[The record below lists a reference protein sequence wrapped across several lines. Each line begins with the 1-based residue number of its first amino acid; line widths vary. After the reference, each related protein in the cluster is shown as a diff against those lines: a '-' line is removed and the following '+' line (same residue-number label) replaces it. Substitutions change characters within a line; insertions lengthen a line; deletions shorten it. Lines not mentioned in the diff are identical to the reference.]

1 MAEGDELPR
10 GVRGLPPGNVF
21 EMNMRRDAIWCI
33 LRHNF
38 EKCSSVCTDLVAS
51 G

>member
-10 GVRGLPPGNVF
+10 VVRGHASPEFF
-21 EMNMRRDAIWCI
+21 ETNMRSDAIWYI

-38 EKCSSVCTDLVAS
+38 EKCSSVCTDLFAS